1 VEGESWIVD
10 QGRIA
15 AHPVTGRP
23 IDPATS
29 PEDWDLLLELFDR
42 TYPLADGSGR
52 VMKIRALGYDSGG
65 QPGVTAQAY
74 AAHRRWRKAG
84 KARKLGVIGGREV
97 WTIIPTKGAKPLE
110 AKRLTVTYPD
120 TSTAANKAAAR
131 GEVPVAIF
139 NPNLFKDDLAGQLQR
154 RRAGP
159 GLRPL
164 PGGAEV
170 APNAPHVWFEQLV
183 SEHQLPN
190 GRWEKIKPNAKQRG
204 ARPDGH
210 ATTSSRTCTA

>member
-1 VEGESWIVD
+1 
-10 QGRIA
+10 
-15 AHPVTGRP
+15 
-23 IDPATS
+23 
-29 PEDWDLLLELFDR
+29 
-42 TYPLADGSGR
+42 
-52 VMKIRALGYDSGG
+52 MKIRALGYDSGG

-139 NPNLFKDDLAGQLQR
+139 NPNQFKDDLAGQLQV
-154 RRAGP
+154 AEPGP
-159 GLRPL
+159 GYVHFPAALKSR
-164 PGGAEV
+164 AE
-170 APNAPHVWFEQLV
+170 PHVWFEQLV

-190 GRWEKIKPNAKQRG
+190 GRWEKISPHAKQRG
-204 ARPDGH
+204 ARPDGRNH
-210 ATTSSRTCTA
+210 VVAHLHGLSRASTGPTRRPGPPTGTRTRRPRPRRRRRRRRPSRPAARLALADRLA